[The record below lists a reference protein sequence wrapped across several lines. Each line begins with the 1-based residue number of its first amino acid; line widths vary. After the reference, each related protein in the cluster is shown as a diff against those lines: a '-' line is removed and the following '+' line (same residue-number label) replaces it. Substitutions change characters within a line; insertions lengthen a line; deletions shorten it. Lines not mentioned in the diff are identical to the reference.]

1 MANEKKT
8 RTVKPLKRI
17 GKSYP
22 EEVKRKVVG
31 EIQSGFHSHR
41 AAAKL
46 YGISRNTVN
55 DWVVQYSLLT
65 LNTLNPNKEIMAKST
80 ESSTIRLLNRQVN
93 ELQKA
98 LEKSQLKVDSLE
110 TMIKVSE
117 EELKIKIRK
126 KPGAK
131 RSKE

>member
-98 LEKSQLKVDSLE
+98 LEKSRLKVDSLE

>member
-1 MANEKKT
+1 MKKKT

-98 LEKSQLKVDSLE
+98 LEKSRLKVDSLE

>member
-1 MANEKKT
+1 MEKKQKK
-8 RTVKPLKRI
+8 RTVKPFKRI
-17 GKSYP
+17 GTSYP

-31 EIQSGFHSHR
+31 EIESGFHSHR

-55 DWVVQYSLLT
+55 DWVIQYSLLT
-65 LNTLNPNKEIMAKST
+65 LNSNKEFMAKPN
-80 ESSTIRLLNRQVN
+80 ENSTIRHLNRQVI
-93 ELQKA
+93 ELKRA

-126 KPGAK
+126 KPGVK
-131 RSKE
+131 QSKE

>member
-41 AAAKL
+41 GAAKL

>member
-1 MANEKKT
+1 MEKKQKK
-8 RTVKPLKRI
+8 RMVKPLKRI
-17 GKSYP
+17 GTSYP

-31 EIQSGFHSHR
+31 EIESGFHSHR

-55 DWVVQYSLLT
+55 DWVIQYSLLT
-65 LNTLNPNKEIMAKST
+65 LNSLSANEEFMAKSDGN
-80 ESSTIRLLNRQVN
+80 STIRLLNRQVI
-93 ELQKA
+93 ELKRA
-98 LEKSQLKVDSLE
+98 LEKSKLKVDALE

-126 KPGAK
+126 KPGVK
-131 RSKE
+131 QSKE